1 MAKSVSKRVERLFT
15 KPVIPVI
22 WDVGSDRELIS
33 VASTV
38 ILQGGPIAD
47 LGRALERFEH
57 PPLDHLRLLV
67 HIDLVS
73 GLQPN
78 EAGLELLAGMG
89 KIDGIVTVHHHIAK
103 TAKSLG
109 FLTVIRMF
117 LSDSRALE
125 RGLQIASK
133 CQSDVIEFLPAVAAV
148 KVFDVLKSFPVPII
162 AGGLCRT
169 EADIR
174 ETLDSGPVAVTSTR
188 PELWRINKD
197 WRRRVEA

>member
-1 MAKSVSKRVERLFT
+1 MTKSVPKQVERFFA
-15 KPVIPVI
+15 KPVIPVV
-22 WDVGSDRELIS
+22 WDITEQRELIAE
-33 VASTV
+33 ASCV

-47 LGRALERFEH
+47 LARAIERFEG

-67 HIDLVS
+67 HIDLVA
-73 GLQPN
+73 GLEAN
-78 EAGLELLAGMG
+78 EAGLELLAGLG
-89 KIDGIVTVHHHIAK
+89 KIDGIVTVHHHIARA
-103 TAKSLG
+103 AKKLG

-125 RGLQIASK
+125 RGLQIAGK

-148 KVFDVLKSFPVPII
+148 KVYDVLKAFPIPII

-169 EADIR
+169 EADVL
-174 ETLDSGPVAVTSTR
+174 ETLQSGPVAVTSTR

-197 WRRRVEA
+197 WGLKS